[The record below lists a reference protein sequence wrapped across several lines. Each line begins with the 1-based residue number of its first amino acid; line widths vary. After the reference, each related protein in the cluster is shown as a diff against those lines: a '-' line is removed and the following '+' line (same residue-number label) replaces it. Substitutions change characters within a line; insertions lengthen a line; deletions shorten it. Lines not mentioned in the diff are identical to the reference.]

1 MICIKVK
8 FQQLYGILYM
18 KIYFNTG
25 FDLLFT
31 YYFILNIYLP
41 LMMIVMRERERES
54 LIILI
59 IAQTYF
65 VFACLIV
72 LVYFSF
78 VFSSDPFILYYL
90 HT

>member
-41 LMMIVMRERERES
+41 LMMIVMRERES